1 MAEIDLIKRPV
12 SAEMKEFERIFRD
25 SMKSKVPLLDK
36 ITHYIVKRKGKQMRP
51 LFIFLSAKMMG
62 DITPSTYHAASLI
75 ELLHTAT
82 LVHDDVVDDAYER
95 RGFFSINALW
105 KNKVAVL
112 VGDYLLSKGL
122 MLAVE
127 KSEFKLLELVTN
139 AVKSMSEGE
148 LLQMEKARN
157 LGVNEEVYFEIIK
170 QKTAALIAACCATG
184 VASGGAD
191 EATVNKAHE
200 IGIDIGVAFQ
210 IKDDLFDYGLG
221 TKVGKPVGIDI
232 KEKKLTLPLIH
243 ALENVSRSEKRRI
256 IKLIKNHH
264 SKNSTVAEVTQF
276 VFDNGGI
283 DYATTWMNKLSEQA
297 KSKLKESFTE
307 SEARDSLIRLVDYT
321 INRTK

>member
-1 MAEIDLIKRPV
+1 VE
-12 SAEMKEFERIFRD
+12 
-25 SMKSKVPLLDK
+25 
-36 ITHYIVKRKGKQMRP
+36 KQ
-51 LFIFLSAKMMG
+51 
-62 DITPSTYHAASLI
+62 
-75 ELLHTAT
+75 
-82 LVHDDVVDDAYER
+82 
-95 RGFFSINALW
+95 
-105 KNKVAVL
+105 VAVL